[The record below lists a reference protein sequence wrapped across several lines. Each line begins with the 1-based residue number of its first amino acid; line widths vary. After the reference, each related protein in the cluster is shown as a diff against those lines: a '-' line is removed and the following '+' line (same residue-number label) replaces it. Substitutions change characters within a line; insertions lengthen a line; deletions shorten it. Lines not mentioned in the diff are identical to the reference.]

1 MKSVSLDYWRDYFR
15 TASSD
20 IFGIIDHA
28 ILVAASDCPKEFK
41 LRRDRIA
48 ERLFSCRLIKC
59 SGCNQVELAVP
70 GHDEGERDDRGC
82 CSKRR
87 DGDSSGS
94 DDDDEEEV
102 DIDIDDG
109 GFEYEGGGS
118 KESKVNS
125 SIRDNDI
132 DNGEMNVN
140 DQLVS
145 NFSFGEAEA
154 LTDEIEEVSQTV
166 DEVLRIKD
174 ILYNSQD
181 ESDSVLL
188 ESLRKLRLMALTVDT
203 LKATEIGKV
212 VNGLRKHGSKQIRH
226 LARGLIED
234 WKVLVDEWYIAAN
247 VIRGDEGTPDSVN
260 PSVVDEE
267 EGLPSPPLDEGAL
280 FATQPTS
287 MELLQFFDGMDDDG
301 NPRNGGE
308 FIKNRESGRRPSTE
322 NQNIATWK
330 QQTPRGANMIS
341 KDNES
346 QQMRKQEAVFKAS
359 KPSSADSG
367 PGRPLKQ
374 NVEQKKSKET
384 ALIRKTDKVTSQRKP
399 PTGQQDKFKSSDE
412 VAVQMKLEAT
422 KRKLQE
428 RYQQAEKAKKQRTI
442 QVMELHDLPKQGH
455 VHKNQPM
462 RPGNHNRQWAQ
473 GRR

>member
-15 TASSD
+15 TANSD

-59 SGCNQVELAVP
+59 TGCNRVELAVP
-70 GHDEGERDDRGC
+70 GHDDGESDDRGC

-87 DGDSSGS
+87 DGDNSGGG
-94 DDDDEEEV
+94 DDDDDVE
-102 DIDIDDG
+102 IDIDDG

-125 SIRDNDI
+125 SNRDNDI
-132 DNGEMNVN
+132 DNGEVNLN

-145 NFSFGEAEA
+145 NFSFGDAEA

-174 ILYNSQD
+174 ILYNSQH
-181 ESDSVLL
+181 EADSVLL
-188 ESLRKLRLMALTVDT
+188 ESLRKLRLMALSVDT
-203 LKATEIGKV
+203 LKATEIGKA
-212 VNGLRKHGSKQIRH
+212 VNVLRKNGSKQIRH
-226 LARGLIED
+226 LARSLIED
-234 WKVLVDEWYIAAN
+234 WKDLVDEWYSTAN
-247 VIRGDEGTPDSVN
+247 VIRGDEGTPESVN

-267 EGLPSPPLDEGAL
+267 EGLPSPPLDEGAF

-287 MELLQFFDGMDDDG
+287 MELSQFFDGMDDDG
-301 NPRNGGE
+301 NPRNSGE
-308 FIKNRESGRRPSTE
+308 FIKNRESGRRLSVDNE
-322 NQNIATWK
+322 NITK
-330 QQTPRGANMIS
+330 QKQHTPNGANALS
-341 KDNES
+341 KDSKS
-346 QQMRKQEAVFKAS
+346 QQIRRQEAVVKAS
-359 KPSSADSG
+359 KPSNANSG

-374 NVEQKKSKET
+374 NAEQKMNQEPK
-384 ALIRKTDKVTSQRKP
+384 LIRKTDKITSQRKP

-428 RYQQAEKAKKQRTI
+428 RYQQAENAKRQRTI
-442 QVMELHDLPKQGH
+442 QLMELHDLPKQGQ
-455 VHKNQPM
+455 VQKNQPM
-462 RPGNHNRQWAQ
+462 RPGNHNRHWAH